1 MSSTKE
7 DEQQLVPATRTT
19 TASSHRG
26 GDGGTQAGGSAHVD
40 IYVRIRPVPKA
51 SSRVVVEH
59 SENKLEF
66 NIPRDAT
73 QGYVN
78 NQRENYNFRFNGI
91 IGPEAKQDEVFER
104 VARNLVVGALDGFN
118 GTIFAYGQT
127 GSGKTFTITGGA
139 MHYADRGI
147 IPRTLSSIFSE
158 VTKRTDH
165 QYQVHVSYLEIYNQT
180 GFDLL
185 DPNREIKAMEDLP
198 QVFVM
203 EDEEQRTSFRN
214 LSIHRANNEEEALN
228 LLFLGDT
235 NRTIS
240 ETPMNQASSRSHCIF
255 TIYVEARKAGEDV
268 MRRSKLNLVDLA
280 GSERASKTGID
291 GTTLK
296 EAKYINLSLHYLEQV
311 IIALQERSMGINRPH
326 IPYRNSMMTMVLKDS
341 LGGNCRTVMVANIN
355 PDQSQLDES
364 ISTCRFAMRVALVRN
379 QVMLNEEVDPSLIIR
394 RLKQEIRDLREEMRL
409 VKGEAEDR
417 GPLTPDEIKRLSEQV
432 EAYCADNSPEAT
444 LNLGGSMLFIRAAF
458 DAFRKLVR
466 AGGVVG
472 PAGVSQKL
480 LSGGGENGNAAG
492 PDMAEQLRKLR
503 LQVQQRDNEINILV
517 GMLKRRDAA
526 GGAGGAAPGA
536 AGGMMMGGGLPAL
549 AAAPTR
555 PTLGAPHAAGVPM
568 AGGGSN
574 GVWGGAAAGGS
585 GQQAGVNGGGVS
597 MGSSLA
603 GSPKAGPYGQTQ
615 AGQGWSAPSN
625 ESLGGSPSS
634 SSSSAAAADPMS
646 QLFNANLLAD
656 RNKAFE
662 LFRKSYRQ
670 NEVIEDNK
678 ALLKQKY
685 DAAKAIGASVNESK
699 TRISELKALIEQR
712 RIQRAVAAGDLSGG
726 GGAAEDAGDDPE
738 EARCRAHI
746 EREKG
751 KYKDAFDQLR
761 EHKKEIEHLHMLL
774 EQSRLR
780 LQRDFEQ
787 WMGLMQRQQQ
797 QQQQQQQGRDLQG
810 EGSDEAALGGVPH
823 MLRGNLTGF
832 NLTCM
837 EGRAFS
843 QCTACSS
850 TVVRQF
856 RQQGWEL
863 VLRATQE
870 PAYLEELTG
879 LAALQQAMQQYEA
892 SLEDC
897 AADGEAKEKEGGV
910 ERDAEAEGSESG
922 DEWTSL

>member
-1 MSSTKE
+1 MSSAKE
-7 DEQQLVPATRTT
+7 DEEQLVPAARTT

-26 GDGGTQAGGSAHVD
+26 GDGGGQPGGSAHVD

-66 NIPRDAT
+66 NIPRDAN

-118 GTIFAYGQT
+118 
-127 GSGKTFTITGGA
+127 
-139 MHYADRGI
+139 GI

-268 MRRSKLNLVDLA
+268 MRRSKLDLADLA
-280 GSERASKTGID
+280 GSGRWQHC
-291 GTTLK
+291 LK
-296 EAKYINLSLHYLEQV
+296 IPCCLIPFLACRQGRTS
-311 IIALQERSMGINRPH
+311 PH

-364 ISTCRFAMRVALVRN
+364 ISTCRFAMRVALV
-379 QVMLNEEVDPSLIIR
+379 MLNEEVDPNLIIR

-444 LNLGGSMLFIRAAF
+444 LNLGGSMLYIRAAF
-458 DAFRKLVR
+458 EAFRKLVR

-480 LSGGGENGNAAG
+480 LSGGGESGTAAG

-526 GGAGGAAPGA
+526 GGGGGAAAGP

-549 AAAPTR
+549 ASAPNR
-555 PTLGAPHAAGVPM
+555 PPLGAPPAAGVPM
-568 AGGGSN
+568 AGAGSN
-574 GVWGGAAAGGS
+574 GV
-585 GQQAGVNGGGVS
+585 
-597 MGSSLA
+597 
-603 GSPKAGPYGQTQ
+603 
-615 AGQGWSAPSN
+615 GQGWSAPPS
-625 ESLGGSPSS
+625 ESSGGSPSS
-634 SSSSAAAADPMS
+634 NAAAAADPMS

-685 DAAKAIGASVNESK
+685 DAAKAIGASVNGSK

-726 GGAAEDAGDDPE
+726 GGDAEGAEDDPE

-797 QQQQQQQGRDLQG
+797 QQQQQGVVA
-810 EGSDEAALGGVPH
+810 EPSGSIGGGSIPHYGQAGQTSTPRGPRQAWAPSPNTPASPTTSTIPTARPPVPSAAYAGAGSSGTSSSNFGVGANGAPGFQPRASGGSMGGSARASSNGSSMSSPSASGDFSVGAGSRPAAASAAGAAALA
-823 MLRGNLTGF
+823 
-832 NLTCM
+832 
-837 EGRAFS
+837 RAG
-843 QCTACSS
+843 A
-850 TVVRQF
+850 
-856 RQQGWEL
+856 
-863 VLRATQE
+863 
-870 PAYLEELTG
+870 
-879 LAALQQAMQQYEA
+879 
-892 SLEDC
+892 
-897 AADGEAKEKEGGV
+897 
-910 ERDAEAEGSESG
+910 
-922 DEWTSL
+922 